1 MRRDLFVFAG
11 QSNMM
16 GAAVYP
22 PKKELY
28 VKDSYEY
35 KHKPRCSGM
44 PKGSFVPAGY
54 PVGEFSYVDM
64 QRAYAPDMIDETGK
78 SKLSDYRANTYF
90 CPSMSSLVSEGDK
103 TTLPFSEFSEATAQN
118 GATLAP
124 FIAEEWEKLG
134 YSCAYAHIAKGSIR
148 IAHYMTDDMA
158 AEYSRRMKKFN
169 QAHDTCFAE
178 VIPSDPQMAGAAD
191 YFLQKC
197 KDFFKD
203 AKVEFPNDDNKPYKS
218 NKGKLVY
225 NEFLKKEIPINWSIR
240 LLKDCV
246 SSDKYAIVDGPF
258 GTQLKIEEYV
268 SEGIPIFEMEQLN
281 GGLIVEPNKHYITME
296 KYNTIKRSTVKT
308 GDIIISKTGTLGLL
322 GIVDKNCDKGIIVSR
337 LAKISPDNNKIGQ
350 YTLLTILKQLEK
362 NGYWDKKSTGSTM
375 PILNNKIL
383 ENVEILYPDNNLFV
397 KFENKIKNLYKLIFK
412 CQRENINLEKN
423 RKKILPLL
431 MNNQIKIEDI

>member
-1 MRRDLFVFAG
+1 MTKYVKL
-11 QSNMM
+11 
-16 GAAVYP
+16 
-22 PKKELY
+22 KELCLKITDGEHGSVIDDPNGKYYLLSNKNIFNNGILINVNDRKINVESYNKINKRITLEKGDVVISSVGTIGKVVVIEDEKINY
-28 VKDSYEY
+28 VFQRS
-35 KHKPRCSGM
+35 
-44 PKGSFVPAGY
+44 
-54 PVGEFSYVDM
+54 VGIIKV
-64 QRAYAPDMIDETGK
+64 
-78 SKLSDYRANTYF
+78 
-90 CPSMSSLVSEGDK
+90 DK
-103 TTLPFSEFSEATAQN
+103 TKLNPYFLKYQLETSEFQRRLNNLSK
-118 GATLAP
+118 GA
-124 FIAEEWEKLG
+124 
-134 YSCAYAHIAKGSIR
+134 
-148 IAHYMTDDMA
+148 
-158 AEYSRRMKKFN
+158 
-169 QAHDTCFAE
+169 
-178 VIPSDPQMAGAAD
+178 V
-191 YFLQKC
+191 QKC
-197 KDFFKD
+197 LFIGDLENLLINVPNINTQNKIASILKNLDDKIKLNNIYIKTTQDLITKIYNYWFMQF
-203 AKVEFPNDDNKPYKS
+203 EFPNDDNKPYKS